1 MLRVAA
7 AASAGLSY
15 RRGVPRRAPA
25 LGEQHDRGMASAGGR
40 GIGCRRRRII
50 RRRIAGRT
58 ASRSGTATATIKG
71 ADDET
76 LPFTPFAEIK
86 PGLDANDFVEGLL
99 ASSSLVVVYG
109 APGSGKTFWVLDLC
123 LHVAA
128 GRLWRGRAV
137 ERGAAILLAL
147 EGGSGVRNRI
157 AAARARMHL
166 PYTTPLVMEQCPVD
180 RCRAE
185 ADVAKVVAT
194 VRLIAAR
201 LDVPVRMLVVDIFR
215 RTCRR
220 Q

>member
-1 MLRVAA
+1 MTEEWHPPAD
-7 AASAGLSY
+7 
-15 RRGVPRRAPA
+15 RRNWLPPPTDYQEAHRWKNGKPQRN
-25 LGEQHDRGMASAGGR
+25 GNGHD
-40 GIGCRRRRII
+40 
-50 RRRIAGRT
+50 
-58 ASRSGTATATIKG
+58 KG

-137 ERGAAILLAL
+137 ERGAVILLAL

-166 PYTTPLVMEQCPVD
+166 PYTTPLVLVQCPVD

-201 LDVPVRMLVVDIFR
+201 LDVPVRMLVVDTLAGALAGGNENAPEDMGASW
-215 RTCRR
+215 RTVI
-220 Q
+220 